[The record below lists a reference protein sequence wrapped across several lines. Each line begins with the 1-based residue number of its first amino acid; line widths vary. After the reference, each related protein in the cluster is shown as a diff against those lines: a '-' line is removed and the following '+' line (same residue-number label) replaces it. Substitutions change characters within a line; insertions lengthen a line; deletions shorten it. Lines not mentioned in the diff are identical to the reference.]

1 MLIQL
6 ARHMGTILGVS
17 ATSSVTQASLK
28 ILLHERFKGPD
39 AEQVSKCCVLYMTY
53 IFWLTSLL

>member
-1 MLIQL
+1 MTFVFMLIQL

-39 AEQVSKCCVLYMTY
+39 AEQVR
-53 IFWLTSLL
+53 I